1 MGLAPGEAD
10 GLGPW
15 REGGGRLLQGPRFV
29 GPSGVGTRGGHG
41 SDPKGVGPKGV
52 VPRGDRV
59 VPGCW
64 TMWVGP
70 GG

>member
-29 GPSGVGTRGGHG
+29 GPSGVGTRGGG
-41 SDPKGVGPKGV
+41 TGVT
-52 VPRGDRV
+52 PRGWAPR
-59 VPGCW
+59 G
-64 TMWVGP
+64 
-70 GG
+70 